1 MQMNAKVTVEKA
13 SMLDGLLNVV
23 SNLGNTTGKRSHSKF
38 VNTRSLSIGS
48 VDPELLSMYQTDW
61 ASGKLVDIIPNDM
74 TREWREFSA
83 LTHDTKKLLEA
94 EEERLGIQKAYN
106 QCHKWARLMGTGFIV
121 LAVDDGLLPD
131 QPLDISTVKPGQF
144 KHIKVLDR
152 TRVNT
157 AGVIPVMDPLDPR
170 YGMPEYYR
178 FSDSSTRIHHSR
190 LIRLEGVELP
200 YEEFRKNNYFSMSV
214 LDRLYES
221 ITNFNTATDSSA
233 EMIYEANVN
242 IHKIRGF
249 RDYLESP
256 GGDERLIKRFSLS
269 KMLKSFTN
277 CVVVDEN
284 ESVELQSNSFSG
296 LPELIERYGQI
307 LAAAS
312 DIPSTRFMGRSP
324 GGLSATGESD
334 LRNYADNL
342 KARQVVEYSPGLKII
357 DELMAKNI
365 GLAEDVDLSFEFS
378 PIFQPTQK
386 EIADIEFVNAQ
397 RDAIYLDR
405 GVVDEPVIARELQQE
420 GVYANITDEHI
431 EDLESIGD
439 LDDDDDFG
447 TFANSAQAG
456 GDPAKVRPE
465 DPESSESPS
474 PEES

>member
-1 MQMNAKVTVEKA
+1 MTAKVTVEKPTV
-13 SMLDGLLNVV
+13 MDGLLNVV
-23 SNLGNTTGKRSHSKF
+23 SNLGGATGKRSHSKF

-48 VDPELLSMYQTDW
+48 VDPELLAMYQTDW

-74 TREWREFSA
+74 TREWRDFTSVD
-83 LTHDTKKLLEA
+83 HDTKKILEA
-94 EEERLGIQKAYN
+94 EEQRLGLQKAYN

-131 QPLDISTVKPGQF
+131 QPLDITTVRPGQF

-152 TRVNT
+152 TRVTT

-200 YEEFRKNNYFSMSV
+200 YEAFRNNNYFSMSV

-221 ITNFNTATDSSA
+221 ITNFNTATDSAA

-242 IHKIRGF
+242 IHKIQGF
-249 RDYLESP
+249 KGYLESP
-256 GGDERLIKRFSLS
+256 GGDEKLIKRFTLS

-277 CVVVDEN
+277 CVVVDEKDT
-284 ESVELQSNSFSG
+284 VDLQSNSFAG
-296 LPELIERYGQI
+296 LPELIEKYGQI

-312 DIPSTRFMGRSP
+312 DIPGTRFMGRSP
-324 GGLSATGESD
+324 GGLSSTGESD

-342 KARQVVEYSPGLKII
+342 KARQVVEYSPGLDIV
-357 DELMAKNI
+357 DQLMAKNI
-365 GLAEDVDLSFEFS
+365 GLPEETDLAYEFN

-386 EIADIEFVNAQ
+386 ETADIEFVNAQ

-420 GVYANITDEHI
+420 GVYVNLTDEHI

-439 LDDDDDFG
+439 LDDGDDFG
-447 TFANSAQAG
+447 TFANAAQAG
-456 GDPAKVRPE
+456 GDPAKIRPE
-465 DPESSESPS
+465 DPEGS
-474 PEES
+474 